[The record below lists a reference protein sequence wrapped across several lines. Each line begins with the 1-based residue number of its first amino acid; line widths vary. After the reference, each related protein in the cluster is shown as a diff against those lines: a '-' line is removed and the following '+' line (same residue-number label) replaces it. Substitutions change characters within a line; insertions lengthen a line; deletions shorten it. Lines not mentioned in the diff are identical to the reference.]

1 MCLTHSQSVG
11 DIAAGEP
18 GECAPTPQP
27 SDASSPRG
35 VVEALLKALP
45 PSERELF
52 ERFAPG
58 RPPTPMESGGR
69 ALTAAQHAAQQQAAA
84 ARVQL
89 QTMLQQA
96 LCARARPAP
105 ASRAW
110 HLNMRFPN
118 GTLLVLSLLHV
129 ALANCHAV
137 AVCAYQG
144 RLLLP
149 G

>member
-1 MCLTHSQSVG
+1 M
-11 DIAAGEP
+11 
-18 GECAPTPQP
+18 
-27 SDASSPRG
+27 
-35 VVEALLKALP
+35 VEALLKALP

-58 RPPTPMESGGR
+58 RPPTPVESGGR
-69 ALTAAQHAAQQQAAA
+69 TLTAAQRTAQQQAAA

-110 HLNMRFPN
+110 NLNTRFPN
-118 GTLLVLSLLHV
+118 GTHPDSLSCMLLCTIVMQWRCVPLK
-129 ALANCHAV
+129 
-137 AVCAYQG
+137 AVCFSRG
-144 RLLLP
+144 E
-149 G
+149 